1 VGGETAT
8 NIDFAHVLT
17 DKLPIFIVIVVLL
30 AFLLLMAVFR
40 SLLIPLAASVM
51 NLLSVGAAL
60 GAMNAVSSWGWG
72 SSLLHLSGTG
82 PVDAFLPVLIF
93 SVLFGLSMDYEVYL
107 ISRIQEEWRHGAA
120 GRGTAAARNHQAVTA
135 GLAKSGPVIAAAAS
149 IMILVFG
156 SFMFGG
162 ARELAEFGFGLAFSV
177 LVDALLIRSLLVPA
191 LMHIIGP
198 ANWALPRWLDRLLPR
213 LAVEAAEPAI
223 AGPANGPAIG
233 ALASGTVPDGP
244 GHTVPSPV
252 IRDARD

>member
-1 VGGETAT
+1 
-8 NIDFAHVLT
+8 
-17 DKLPIFIVIVVLL
+17 
-30 AFLLLMAVFR
+30 
-40 SLLIPLAASVM
+40 M

-60 GAMNAVSSWGWG
+60 GAMKAVFSWGWG
-72 SSLLHLSGTG
+72 GSLLGLSGTG

-107 ISRIQEEWRHGAA
+107 ISRIQEEWHHNGATGA
-120 GRGTAAARNHQAVTA
+120 TAASRNHLAVVT
-135 GLAKSGPVIAAAAS
+135 GQAKSGPVIAAAAS

-198 ANWALPRWLDRLLPR
+198 VNWALPRWLDRTLPQLAGESR
-213 LAVEAAEPAI
+213 PWNRQRQPTPDNPANAPPMETVDDPQENPQAVE
-223 AGPANGPAIG
+223 
-233 ALASGTVPDGP
+233 LP
-244 GHTVPSPV
+244 G
-252 IRDARD
+252 R